1 MPPSKTHIGSDT
13 SARRRN
19 ETMETLPTLA
29 TPGGPAAA
37 EAGATASAVTSGQKK
52 RKAISDGDESAVEA
66 ATKNLLSGKK
76 SKKKKPTPTPDADED
91 APKVRV

>member
-1 MPPSKTHIGSDT
+1 
-13 SARRRN
+13 
-19 ETMETLPTLA
+19 MEALPTLS
-29 TPGGPAAA
+29 TPGGLAPA

>member
-66 ATKNLLSGKK
+66 ATKNFDRSGTSH
-76 SKKKKPTPTPDADED
+76 SKKTKTADEVED
-91 APKVRV
+91 APMV